1 MGWTNYFKSQPNDT
15 LSQVKQVI
23 SAFSRMSRKRVQF
36 RSFVAVA
43 LNIQWGGGGAGGVK
57 PLSHTAWVGDWW
69 STPFR
74 KKGSGIESHGSEF
87 LLLRP
92 WLKIDWK
99 IQHGDQRREVGGGG
113 MGEIDRKERKGKSKI
128 NGWEE
133 RKTKRNR
140 QKKDKRLREAKGSK
154 EKRRREFEKGKKA
167 RKCEKRW
174 VTEKEK
180 KRKIEIRCA

>member
-1 MGWTNYFKSQPNDT
+1 MILCPKSNKWSVHF
-15 LSQVKQVI
+15 LEWLE
-23 SAFSRMSRKRVQF
+23 KRVQF
-36 RSFVAVA
+36 RSFLAVA
-43 LNIQWGGGGAGGVK
+43 LNIQWGGGVK
-57 PLSHTAWVGDWW
+57 PLSHSAWVSDWW

-113 MGEIDRKERKGKSKI
+113 MGEIDRKEREGKINI

-133 RKTKRNR
+133 RKTKRKR
-140 QKKDKRLREAKGSK
+140 QMKDKRLREAKGSK

-174 VTEKEK
+174 VTEWLRKRIKE
-180 KRKIEIRCA
+180 R